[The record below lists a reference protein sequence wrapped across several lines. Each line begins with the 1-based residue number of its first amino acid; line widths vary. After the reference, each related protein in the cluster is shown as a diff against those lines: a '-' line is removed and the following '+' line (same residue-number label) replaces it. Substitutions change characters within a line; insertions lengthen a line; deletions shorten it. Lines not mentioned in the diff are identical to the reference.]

1 MPYSPADGRH
11 HYGAV
16 AGRRRGSGQMTIET
30 GGPPDREA
38 KGLVE
43 AIRLR
48 RLSASDLAF
57 VVFFGGL
64 LISSVLVMGFGLLA
78 VVAGFSPGLH
88 DWLHDVGFGEGVV
101 SRLAQG
107 MGDAAHNSH
116 SVTGLVVDYL
126 FSGFNLALAWVLH
139 RLRFH
144 DWTARLLAIGMAG
157 TAAVFNLQ
165 AAEVYHAMPKTE
177 LEVSLFSAHRLIAG
191 GAYIAALLLF
201 PDGKL
206 IPRWPSW
213 AKVLL
218 YSPLVIGLIAVSLRS
233 DEIEATTNTVSL
245 IVFFGLLTPLVAV
258 IAQGYRVRRSQ
269 SPEEHQQSKLL
280 FWALTPALIIGLIV
294 LSQGIRFFTSDEFAG
309 RPQELP
315 LVIFRIFQPV
325 FTLIP
330 LALFMGLIKYR
341 LWNID
346 KIISRTL
353 AYSALAVLV
362 GLVYVGMVVGVGS
375 LAGAASDNLLLSIA
389 ATGIVAVAFQPARE
403 AVERLANRLV
413 YGNRATPYEVLSGF
427 SARMAGAAAPEELL
441 RDMARTLADGTG
453 ASSARVLLK
462 VDDELRLVASHPDTP
477 AGNGPE
483 ATAETNGRPETRGIQ
498 QQVEVF
504 HRGEMLGALWI
515 TKRPGEPITPVESK
529 LMADLASQAGV
540 VFRNVKLN
548 EQLLARLEELQAS
561 RQRVLTAQYQ
571 ARRQLERDLHDGAQ
585 QQLVALKVK
594 ISLAERIA
602 TEDKVKK
609 FLSQLQKEAD
619 DTLQTLRD
627 LARGIYPPLLADRG
641 LTVALTAQANKSP
654 LPVTVEGDAGRYG
667 QEVEAAV
674 YFCCLEA
681 LQNISKYAGQCEVWI
696 TLSSD
701 EQRLSFEVRDNGAGF
716 DSETV
721 VHGHGLE
728 NMSDRLDALG
738 GKVTI
743 ISKPGEGT
751 TVRGTAPV
759 RAKEPVG

>member
-1 MPYSPADGRH
+1 MN
-11 HYGAV
+11 
-16 AGRRRGSGQMTIET
+16 IET
-30 GGPPDREA
+30 PEEQEREA
-38 KGLVE
+38 AGLVE
-43 AIRLR
+43 AIRRR
-48 RLSASDLAF
+48 RLSATDYAF
-57 VVFFGGL
+57 IAFFTGL
-64 LISSVLVMGFGLLA
+64 ILSSVMVMGFGLVA
-78 VVAGFSPGLH
+78 VVAGWSPVLH
-88 DWLHDVGFGEGVV
+88 DRLHDIGFGEGVV
-101 SRLAQG
+101 ARLAQG
-107 MGDAAHNSH
+107 MADAAHNPH
-116 SVTGLVVDYL
+116 SAVGLVVDYL
-126 FSGFNLALAWVLH
+126 FSAFNLALAWILH
-139 RLRFH
+139 KLRFR

-165 AAEVYHAMPKTE
+165 AAEVYHAMPKTA

-206 IPRWPSW
+206 IPRWRPW

-218 YSPLVIGLIAVSLRS
+218 YAPLVIGLIVISLRP
-233 DEIEATTNTVSL
+233 EGIEETSTTVAL

-258 IAQGYRVRRSQ
+258 VAQGYRVRQSQ

-280 FWALTPALIIGLIV
+280 FWALTPALIIGLFV
-294 LSQGIRFFTSDEFAG
+294 LSQGIRFLTSDEFAG

-315 LVIFRIFQPV
+315 LLIFRIFQPV

-330 LALFMGLIKYR
+330 IALFVGLIKYR

-389 ATGIVAVAFQPARE
+389 ATGIVAVAFQPVRE

-441 RDMARTLADGTG
+441 SDMARTLADGTG

-462 VDDELRLVASHPDTP
+462 VDDELRLVASHP
-477 AGNGPE
+477 E
-483 ATAETNGRPETRGIQ
+483 APSGSGAASTESNGRPETRGTQ
-498 QQVEVF
+498 HQVEVF
-504 HRGEMLGALWI
+504 HRGEMLGALSI

-602 TEDKVKK
+602 TEEKVKK

-627 LARGIYPPLLADRG
+627 LARGIYPPLLADKG
-641 LTVALTAQANKSP
+641 LTVALTAQANKNP
-654 LPVTVEGDAGRYG
+654 LPVTVEGEVGRYG

-681 LQNISKYAGQCEVWI
+681 LQNITKYAGQCEVWI
-696 TLSSD
+696 TLASD
-701 EQRLSFEVRDNGAGF
+701 DQRLTFEVRDNGAGF
-716 DSETV
+716 DSAAV

-728 NMSDRLDALG
+728 NMSDRLDALS
-738 GKVTI
+738 GKITI
-743 ISKPGEGT
+743 ISKVGEGT
-751 TVRGTAPV
+751 TVRGSAPV

>member
-1 MPYSPADGRH
+1 MS
-11 HYGAV
+11 
-16 AGRRRGSGQMTIET
+16 IET
-30 GGPPDREA
+30 AEDQEREA
-38 KGLVE
+38 TGLVE
-43 AIRLR
+43 AIRRR
-48 RLSASDLAF
+48 RLSATDFVFIAF
-57 VVFFGGL
+57 FTGL
-64 LISSVLVMGFGLLA
+64 ILSSVVVMGFGLVA
-78 VVAGFSPGLH
+78 VVAGWSPGLH
-88 DWLHDVGFGEGVV
+88 DRLHDIGFGEGVV
-101 SRLAQG
+101 ARLAQG
-107 MGDAAHNSH
+107 MADAAHNPH
-116 SVTGLVVDYL
+116 SAIGLVVDYL
-126 FSGFNLALAWVLH
+126 FSAFNLALAWILH
-139 RLRFH
+139 KLRFR

-165 AAEVYHAMPKTE
+165 AAEVYHAMPKTS

-206 IPRWPSW
+206 IPRWRPW
-213 AKVLL
+213 AKVVL
-218 YSPLVIGLIAVSLRS
+218 YAPLVIGLIVISLRP
-233 DEIEATTNTVSL
+233 EGIEETSTTVAL

-258 IAQGYRVRRSQ
+258 VAQGYRVRQSQ

-280 FWALTPALIIGLIV
+280 FWALTPALIIGLFV
-294 LSQGIRFFTSDEFAG
+294 LSQGIRFVTSDEFAG
-309 RPQELP
+309 RPQDLP
-315 LVIFRIFQPV
+315 LLIFRIFQPV

-330 LALFMGLIKYR
+330 IALFMGLIKYR

-389 ATGIVAVAFQPARE
+389 ATGIVAVAFQPVRE

-453 ASSARVLLK
+453 AVSARVLLK
-462 VDDELRLVASHPDTP
+462 VDDELRLVASHPEIPGGNEAP
-477 AGNGPE
+477 AE
-483 ATAETNGRPETRGIQ
+483 SNGRNGAAGSE
-498 QQVEVF
+498 QQVDVF
-504 HRGEMLGALWI
+504 HRGEMLGALSI
-515 TKRPGEPITPVESK
+515 TKRPGESITPVESK

-602 TEDKVKK
+602 TEEKVKK

-627 LARGIYPPLLADRG
+627 LARGIYPPLLADKG
-641 LTVALTAQANKSP
+641 LVVALTAQANKNP
-654 LPVTVEGDAGRYG
+654 LPVNVEGDVGRYG

-681 LQNISKYAGQCEVWI
+681 LQNIAKYAGECEVWI
-696 TLSSD
+696 KLSSD
-701 EQRLSFEVRDNGAGF
+701 VESLSFEVRDNGAGF
-716 DSETV
+716 ESATV
-721 VHGHGLE
+721 MPGHGLE

-738 GKVTI
+738 GRVVVTSKV
-743 ISKPGEGT
+743 GEGT
-751 TVRGTAPV
+751 TVTGKVPV
-759 RAKEPVG
+759 RALENVG

>member
-1 MPYSPADGRH
+1 MTTETPAQEQE
-11 HYGAV
+11 A
-16 AGRRRGSGQMTIET
+16 AGLM
-30 GGPPDREA
+30 D
-38 KGLVE
+38 
-43 AIRLR
+43 AIRRR
-48 RLSASDLAF
+48 RLSASDYAF
-57 VVFFGGL
+57 IVFFAGL
-64 LISSVLVMGFGLLA
+64 LLSSVLVMAFGLVA
-78 VVAGFSPGLH
+78 VIAGVNPALH
-88 DWLHDVGFGEGVV
+88 DWLHDVGFGEGVAA
-101 SRLAQG
+101 RLAQG

-116 SVTGLVVDYL
+116 SVIGLVVDYL
-126 FSGFNLALAWVLH
+126 FSAFNLALAWILH
-139 RLRFH
+139 RLRFR
-144 DWTARLLAIGMAG
+144 DWTARLLAVGMAG

-165 AAEVYHAMPKTE
+165 AAEVYHAMPKTS

-206 IPRWPSW
+206 IPRWRPG

-218 YSPLVIGLIAVSLRS
+218 YAPLAIGLIVISLRS
-233 DEIEATTNTVSL
+233 GGIEETNATVAL

-258 IAQGYRVRRSQ
+258 IAQGYRVRQSQ

-280 FWALTPALIIGLIV
+280 FWALTPALIIGLFV
-294 LSQGIRFFTSDEFAG
+294 LSQGIRFITSDEFAG

-315 LVIFRIFQPV
+315 LLIFRIFQPV

-330 LALFMGLIKYR
+330 IALFVGLIKYK
-341 LWNID
+341 LWNFD

-389 ATGIVAVAFQPARE
+389 ATGIVAVAFQPVRE

-427 SARMAGAAAPEELL
+427 SARMAGAAAPDELL
-441 RDMARTLADGTG
+441 KDMARTLADGTG
-453 ASSARVLLK
+453 AASARVLLR
-462 VDDELRLVASHPDTP
+462 VDDELRLVASHPETGDGV
-477 AGNGPE
+477 AG
-483 ATAETNGRPETRGIQ
+483 AETNGRREASGLE

-504 HRGEMLGALWI
+504 HRGEMLGALSI

-529 LMADLASQAGV
+529 LLSDLASQAGV

-548 EQLLARLEELQAS
+548 EQLLARLDEIQAS

-602 TEDKVKK
+602 TEDKVKS

-627 LARGIYPPLLADRG
+627 LARGIYPPLLADKG
-641 LTVALTAQANKSP
+641 LTVALTAQANKNP
-654 LPVTVEGDAGRYG
+654 LPVTVEGAVGRYG

-681 LQNISKYAGQCEVWI
+681 LQNIAKYAGECEVWI
-696 TLSSD
+696 KLTSD
-701 EQRLSFEVRDNGAGF
+701 DNSLSFEVRDNGVGF
-716 DSETV
+716 ESATV
-721 VHGHGLE
+721 MPGHGLE

-738 GKVTI
+738 GRVVVSSKV
-743 ISKPGEGT
+743 GEGT
-751 TVRGTAPV
+751 RVTGKVPV
-759 RAKEPVG
+759 KALENVG

>member
-1 MPYSPADGRH
+1 
-11 HYGAV
+11 
-16 AGRRRGSGQMTIET
+16 MTTET
-30 GGPPDREA
+30 AGPPDREA

-48 RLSASDLAF
+48 RLSTSDLVF

-88 DWLHDVGFGEGVV
+88 DWLHDIGFGEGVV
-101 SRLAQG
+101 ARLAQG
-107 MGDAAHNSH
+107 IGDAAHNSH
-116 SVTGLVVDYL
+116 SATGLVIDYL

-144 DWTARLLAIGMAG
+144 DWTARLLAVGMAG

-201 PDGKL
+201 PDGRL

-213 AKVLL
+213 GKVLL
-218 YSPLVIGLIAVSLRS
+218 YSPLAIGLVVVSLRA
-233 DEIEATTNTVSL
+233 DEIMATNNTVSL

-258 IAQGYRVRRSQ
+258 IAQGYRVRQSQ
-269 SPEEHQQSKLL
+269 SPEERQQSKLL
-280 FWALTPALIIGLIV
+280 FWGLTPALIIGLIV
-294 LSQGIRFFTSDEFAG
+294 LSQGIRFFTSGEFAG

-341 LWNID
+341 LWNTD

-362 GLVYVGMVVGVGS
+362 GSIYVGLVVGVGRAVGTAIDS
-375 LAGAASDNLLLSIA
+375 LLLSIA
-389 ATGIVAVAFQPARE
+389 ATGLVAVAFQPARE
-403 AVERLANRLV
+403 AVERLGNRLV
-413 YGNRATPYEVLSGF
+413 YGKRATPYEVLSEF
-427 SARMAGAAAPEELL
+427 SGKMAGAARPEDLL
-441 RDMARTLADGTG
+441 QEMARTLADGTG
-453 ASSARVLLK
+453 AISTQVWLKAGDQMRLAASFPEGDAAPELVPVREEGVLRVPGT
-462 VDDELRLVASHPDTP
+462 DRVA
-477 AGNGPE
+477 
-483 ATAETNGRPETRGIQ
+483 
-498 QQVEVF
+498 EVS
-504 HRGEMLGALWI
+504 HRGELLGALSLA
-515 TKRPGEPITPVESK
+515 KRAGEQLSPVESK
-529 LMADLASQAGV
+529 LLDDLASQAGV
-540 VFRNVKLN
+540 VLRNVRLN
-548 EQLLARLEELQAS
+548 EELMQRLEELKAS
-561 RQRVLTAQYQ
+561 RQRLVSAQDEE
-571 ARRQLERDLHDGAQ
+571 RRRLEKNLHDGAQ

-594 ISLAERIA
+594 LSLAERIA
-602 TEDKVKK
+602 TEDKVKN
-609 FLSQLQKEAD
+609 FLSQLQREAD

-627 LARGIYPPLLADRG
+627 LARGIYPPLLADKG
-641 LTVALTAQANKSP
+641 LAVALRAQANKSP
-654 LPVTVEGDAGRYG
+654 LPVSVTGEVGRYP

-681 LQNISKYAGQCEVWI
+681 LQNIAKYAGDCAVAI
-696 TLSSD
+696 TLSATD
-701 EQRLSFEVRDNGAGF
+701 EALSFQVQDTGSGFETAGN
-716 DSETV
+716 SR
-721 VHGHGLE
+721 GSGLQ

-738 GKVTI
+738 GDLSVTSTI
-743 ISKPGEGT
+743 GQGT
-751 TVRGTAPV
+751 TVSGRIPARV
-759 RAKEPVG
+759 AEPV